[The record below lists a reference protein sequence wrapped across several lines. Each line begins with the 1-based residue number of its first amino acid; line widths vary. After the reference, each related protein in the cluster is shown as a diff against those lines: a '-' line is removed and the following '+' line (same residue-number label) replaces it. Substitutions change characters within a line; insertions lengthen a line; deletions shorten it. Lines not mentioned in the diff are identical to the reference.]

1 MLHRYTV
8 ASVCGVHEG
17 RFLAYLHKKC
27 CENRFAWGWEGV
39 IEKGGGVV
47 VEWNNADC

>member
-17 RFLAYLHKKC
+17 RFLAYLHGAGSEQLKKV
-27 CENRFAWGWEGV
+27 GV
-39 IEKGGGVV
+39 CVRME
-47 VEWNNADC
+47 